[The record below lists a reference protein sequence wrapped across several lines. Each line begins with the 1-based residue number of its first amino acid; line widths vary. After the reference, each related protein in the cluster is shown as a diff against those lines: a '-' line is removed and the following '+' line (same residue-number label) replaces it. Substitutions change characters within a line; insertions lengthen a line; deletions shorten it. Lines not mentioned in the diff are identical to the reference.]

1 MNRTSVRTMLGAAML
16 LLMPSVRADEPQQ
29 AAPASITGD
38 YADSSGGEELTP
50 PAVAEGGRASTN
62 NAFTTLPSTQQE
74 RLRTMVTLSFT
85 NANLK
90 NVLNS
95 LAKTYA
101 LNIVA
106 GEEVAGTVTITL
118 REVALEEALR
128 QILKL
133 NGFGFTVREGI
144 IEISK
149 LKEKRVGELLPLKYL
164 NADTA
169 LEFIHPLASE
179 GSVLKAD
186 ETANAILVSDYLHN
200 IEEMRALLTSVD
212 RQPQQVLIEAKLMD
226 IRHTD
231 LDNLGFDLASIAATV
246 PIKHQRNIQG
256 IGPHDPLKVSS
267 GAVSLGGP
275 ASSSD
280 IPVDQFTLTIAR
292 ADDTAKATIDA
303 FIRNRR
309 VKVIASPT
317 VLSLNNVESK
327 IVIGEKF
334 PIREQTQTTTGTL
347 ETTRFVDV
355 GTTLRV
361 TPRINRDGFIQMHI
375 HPEVSSVSETLDA
388 GPRITTRESD
398 ATLIVRHA
406 QSIVMAGLLQEDE
419 TKVEGRVPLL
429 GHIPLVGLLFQNRSK
444 SNEQKE
450 LVVIITPYL
459 VELPSQTLERPAGLV
474 ETSNRLDADNLFQE
488 GVALEERV
496 TLRARS
502 SPSHIV
508 RYLQAIEMYQ
518 HVVDRYPTHP
528 YAMEALWRIG
538 RIAIEELHDVDRA
551 EAAYQRLMTQF
562 PSGPYH
568 DRAARKLREVRRI
581 KARRPHVTVSSA
593 SPAVR

>member
-1 MNRTSVRTMLGAAML
+1 MIRQGFGAGL
-16 LLMPSVRADEPQQ
+16 LLVTALLVPSVWADEPSQ
-29 AAPASITGD
+29 ASPASITGD
-38 YADSSGGEELTP
+38 YAASSEGDEPSP
-50 PAVAEGGRASTN
+50 PAVMEGERLSTGEGSM
-62 NAFTTLPSTQQE
+62 TLPATQQE
-74 RLRTMVTLSFT
+74 RLRTIVTLSFT

-106 GEEVAGTVTITL
+106 GEEVVGTVTITL

-128 QILKL
+128 QMLKL

-144 IEISK
+144 IEISR

-169 LEFIHPLASE
+169 LEFLQPLASE
-179 GSVLKAD
+179 GSVLKVD

-200 IEEMRALLTSVD
+200 IDEMRALLTDVD
-212 RQPQQVLIEAKLMD
+212 QQPQQVLIEAKLMD

-231 LDNLGFDLASIAATV
+231 LDNLGFDLSSIAATI

-256 IGPHDPLKVSS
+256 IGPHQPLAVSS
-267 GAVSLGGP
+267 GSVSLGGP

-280 IPVDQFTLTIAR
+280 IPVDQFTFTLAR
-292 ADDTAKATIDA
+292 VDDTAKATIDA
-303 FIRNRR
+303 FIRNKR

-361 TPRINRDGFIQMHI
+361 TPRINRDGYIQMHI

-419 TKVEGRVPLL
+419 TKVDGLVPIL

-450 LVVIITPYL
+450 LVVIITPYI
-459 VELPSQTLERPAGLV
+459 VELPSEDTPHGSPALV
-474 ETSNRLDADNLFQE
+474 EAASRLNADNLFQE
-488 GVALEERV
+488 GMALEERIS
-496 TLRARS
+496 LRARRT
-502 SPSHIV
+502 PSQLV
-508 RYLQAIEMYQ
+508 RYLQAIDMYQ
-518 HVVDRYPTHP
+518 RVVDRYPTHP

-538 RIAIEELHDVDRA
+538 RIAIEELHDFDRA
-551 EAAYQRLMTQF
+551 EAAYQRLLTQF

-568 DRAARKLREVRRI
+568 ERAARKLRDVRRI
-581 KARRPHVTVSSA
+581 KARRPQVTVSSTA
-593 SPAVR
+593 R

>member
-1 MNRTSVRTMLGAAML
+1 MP
-16 LLMPSVRADEPQQ
+16 MPSVWAEEPSQ

-38 YADSSGGEELTP
+38 YAASSEDEESTP
-50 PAVAEGGRASTN
+50 PAVAEGDR
-62 NAFTTLPSTQQE
+62 LPSEESRTFLPATQQE
-74 RLRTMVTLSFT
+74 RLRTVVTLSFT

-106 GEEVAGTVTITL
+106 GEEVAGTVTIAL

-144 IEISK
+144 IEIAK

-169 LEFIHPLASE
+169 LEFIQSLASE
-179 GSVLKAD
+179 GSVLKVD
-186 ETANAILVSDYLHN
+186 ETANAILVNDYLHN
-200 IEEMRALLTSVD
+200 IDEMRALLAGVD
-212 RQPQQVLIEAKLMD
+212 QQPQQVLIEAKLMD

-231 LDNLGFDLASIAATV
+231 LDNLGFDLSSIAATI
-246 PIKHQRNIQG
+246 PIKHQVG
-256 IGPHDPLKVSS
+256 IAGTSPHPPLALSS
-267 GAVSLGGP
+267 GSVSLGGP

-280 IPVDQFTLTIAR
+280 IPVDQFTFTLAR
-292 ADDTAKATIDA
+292 ADDTAKATLDT
-303 FIRNRR
+303 FIRNKR

-317 VLSLNNVESK
+317 VVSLNNVESK

-361 TPRINRDGFIQMHI
+361 TPRINRDGYIQMHI

-419 TKVEGRVPLL
+419 TKVDGLVPIL
-429 GHIPLVGLLFQNRSK
+429 GHLPFIGLLFQNRSK

-459 VELPSQTLERPAGLV
+459 VELPADHLSEPPALV
-474 ETSNRLDADNLFQE
+474 EAANRLNADNLFQE

-496 TLRARS
+496 TLRARR
-502 SPSHIV
+502 SPSHVV
-508 RYLQAIEMYQ
+508 RYLQALDTYQ
-518 HVVDRYPTHP
+518 QVIDRYPTHP

-538 RIAIEELHDVDRA
+538 RIAMEELHDVDRA

-568 DRAARKLREVRRI
+568 NRAARKLRDIRRI
-581 KARRPHVTVSSA
+581 KARRPHVTVSSMA
-593 SPAVR
+593 R